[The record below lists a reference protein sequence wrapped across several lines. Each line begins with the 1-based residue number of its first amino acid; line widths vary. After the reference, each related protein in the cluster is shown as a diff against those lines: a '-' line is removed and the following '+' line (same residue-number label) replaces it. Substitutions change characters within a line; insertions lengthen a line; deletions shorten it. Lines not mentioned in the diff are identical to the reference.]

1 MFSIG
6 KKATDS
12 MPRSG
17 EADTAGSYVREV
29 LNHSFPVAA
38 DKAGVLISIT
48 RAEANWETI
57 NFSVRRLIAGQY
69 WQSDTRN
76 EETALVL
83 LGGKASVDWGEGPHE
98 MGGRQDVFSGYPH
111 AVYLPCGIPFE
122 VSAITTCEFADCRTP
137 SSARLSPRIIT
148 PGDCREEIRGGGNC
162 TRQIV
167 DVIRPEFPAD
177 KLLICEVYTPSGNW
191 SSYPPHKH
199 DVHNPPLEVDLDEVY
214 YYRISKPEGYAFQR
228 LYDAAGTRDDTL
240 TVVDGDLVLIK
251 DGYHPVVAAHGYDV
265 YYLNVLAGS
274 ARSMAASDDPRYA
287 HLRHTGLERDRRVP
301 LVHAMEARRGS

>member
-1 MFSIG
+1 
-6 KKATDS
+6 
-12 MPRSG
+12 MP
-17 EADTAGSYVREV
+17 AASYAQEV
-29 LNHSFPVAA
+29 LIHPVPVAP
-38 DKAGVLISIT
+38 DKSGVLVSVT
-48 RAEANWETI
+48 RERAKWGTI
-57 NFSVRRLIAGQY
+57 NFSVRRLLAGQY
-69 WQSDTRN
+69 WQSHTRD
-76 EETALVL
+76 EEAALVV
-83 LGGKASVDWGEGPHE
+83 LGGKASLDWGEGPRE
-98 MGGRQDVFSGYPH
+98 IGGRKDVFSGFPS
-111 AVYLPCGIPFE
+111 AAYLPSGTPFE
-122 VSAITTCEFADCRTP
+122 ICAITDCEFADCRTLA
-137 SSARLSPRIIT
+137 SARLKPRIIA
-148 PGDCREEIRGGGNC
+148 PADCRQEIRGGGNC

-199 DVHNPPLEVDLDEVY
+199 DVHNPPAEVDLDETY

-240 TVVDGDLVLIK
+240 TLVDGDLVLIK

-287 HLRHTGLERDRRVP
+287 HLRKTGLQPDSRVP
-301 LVHAMEARRGS
+301 LVRADGTERNS

>member
-1 MFSIG
+1 
-6 KKATDS
+6 
-12 MPRSG
+12 
-17 EADTAGSYVREV
+17 
-29 LNHSFPVAA
+29 
-38 DKAGVLISIT
+38 
-48 RAEANWETI
+48 
-57 NFSVRRLIAGQY
+57 
-69 WQSDTRN
+69 
-76 EETALVL
+76 
-83 LGGKASVDWGEGPHE
+83 VDWGEGPHE
-98 MGGRQDVFSGYPH
+98 IGGRKDVFSGYPH
-111 AVYLPCGIPFE
+111 AVYLPCHTPFE
-122 VSAITTCEFADCRTP
+122 ISAITACEFADARTP

-148 PGDCREEIRGGGNC
+148 PADCREEIRGGGNC

-177 KLLICEVYTPSGNW
+177 RLLICEVYTPSGNW

-199 DVHNPPLEVDLDEVY
+199 DVHNPPLEVDLDETY
-214 YYRISKPEGYAFQR
+214 YYRISKREGYAFQR

-287 HLRHTGLERDRRVP
+287 HLRHTNLDRDQRVP
-301 LVHAMEARRGS
+301 LVHAEASEQGS

>member
-1 MFSIG
+1 MTG
-6 KKATDS
+6 T
-12 MPRSG
+12 
-17 EADTAGSYVREV
+17 SYAQEV
-29 LNHSFPVAA
+29 LIHRNVVAPG
-38 DKAGVLISIT
+38 KSGVMVDVT
-48 RAEANWETI
+48 REQAKWNTI

-69 WQSDTRN
+69 WQSHTRN
-76 EETALVL
+76 EEAALVIL
-83 LGGKASVDWGEGPHE
+83 EGRATVDWGQGPRE
-98 MGGRQDVFSGYPH
+98 VGGRSDVFSGYPH
-111 AVYLPCGIPFE
+111 AIYLPSQTPFE
-122 VSAITTCEFADCRTP
+122 ISAITTCEFADCRVP
-137 SSARLSPRIIT
+137 SSAKLAAKIIT
-148 PGDCREEIRGGGNC
+148 PADCREEIRGGGNC

-199 DVHNPPLEVDLDEVY
+199 DVHNPPSEVDLDETY
-214 YYRISKPEGYAFQR
+214 YYRIAKRDGYAFQR

-240 TVVDGDLVLIK
+240 TVTDGDLVLIK

-287 HLRHTGLERDRRVP
+287 HLRKNLLDRDPRVP
-301 LVHAMEARRGS
+301 LVRAEAMRRTSTS